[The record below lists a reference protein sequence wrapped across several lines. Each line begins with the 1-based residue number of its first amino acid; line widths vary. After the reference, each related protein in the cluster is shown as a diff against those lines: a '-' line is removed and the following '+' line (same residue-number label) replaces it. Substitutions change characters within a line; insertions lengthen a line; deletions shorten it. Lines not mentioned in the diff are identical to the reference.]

1 MHDLSHQSGP
11 SLGAELSHGARF
23 LRRGSAVLLT
33 LLVLSGLSTAVAAAA
48 ATTSTV
54 VLHGLTR
61 SDVNTDICGR
71 LATFT
76 FTVRTQV
83 IHLTEHED
91 GSFSFNFI
99 DTGTYEVDFVDP
111 ALADQ
116 KSQWAEAVHVTL
128 TSGGTFV
135 VSVAFHDF
143 PTGIRIWERFHLTE
157 VDGSLV
163 VEREIQKVT
172 GCP

>member
-1 MHDLSHQSGP
+1 MKKA
-11 SLGAELSHGARF
+11 SLVATALAA
-23 LRRGSAVLLT
+23 LVLAVLP
-33 LLVLSGLSTAVAAAA
+33 AHARAE

-61 SDVNTDICGR
+61 SDFNTDICGR

-91 GSFSFNFI
+91 GSLSFNFI
-99 DTGTYEVDFVDP
+99 DTGTYHVDFVDP

-116 KSQWAEAVHVTL
+116 DSQWVEAVHVTL
-128 TSGGTFV
+128 APGGTLV
-135 VSVAFHDF
+135 VSVAFNSREG
-143 PTGIRIWERFHLTE
+143 GIRILERFHLTE
-157 VDGSLV
+157 VDGSPV
-163 VEREIQKVT
+163 VEREIQEIT
-172 GCP
+172 SCP

>member
-1 MHDLSHQSGP
+1 MKKT
-11 SLGAELSHGARF
+11 SLVATALAALVLALLPAQAGAE
-23 LRRGSAVLLT
+23 
-33 LLVLSGLSTAVAAAA
+33 

-61 SDVNTDICGR
+61 SDFNTDICGR

-91 GSFSFNFI
+91 GSFSFNFV
-99 DTGTYEVDFVDP
+99 DTGTYHVDFVDP

-116 KSQWAEAVHVTL
+116 NSQWAEAVHVTL
-128 TSGGTFV
+128 TPGGTFV
-135 VSVAFHDF
+135 VSLAFHDF

-157 VDGSLV
+157 VDGSPV
-163 VEREIQKVT
+163 VEREIQEIT

>member
-1 MHDLSHQSGP
+1 MKKT
-11 SLGAELSHGARF
+11 SLAATALA
-23 LRRGSAVLLT
+23 A
-33 LLVLSGLSTAVAAAA
+33 LVLALLPSEAGAQ
-48 ATTSTV
+48 ATTSTA

-61 SDVNTDICGR
+61 SDFNTDICGR

-91 GSFSFNFI
+91 GSLSFNFI
-99 DTGTYEVDFVDP
+99 DTGTYHVDYVDP

-116 KSQWAEAVHVTL
+116 DSQWTEAVHVTL
-128 TSGGTFV
+128 APGETFV
-135 VSVAFHDF
+135 VSVAFNSREG
-143 PTGIRIWERFHLTE
+143 GIRILERFHLTE
-157 VDGSLV
+157 VDGSPV
-163 VEREIQKVT
+163 VERAIQTVT

>member
-1 MHDLSHQSGP
+1 MKKA
-11 SLGAELSHGARF
+11 SLVATALAALVLALLPAQAGAE
-23 LRRGSAVLLT
+23 
-33 LLVLSGLSTAVAAAA
+33 

-61 SDVNTDICGR
+61 SDFNTDICGR

-91 GSFSFNFI
+91 GSFSFNFV
-99 DTGTYEVDFVDP
+99 DTGTYHVDFVDP

-116 KSQWAEAVHVTL
+116 NSRWTEAVHVTL
-128 TSGGTFV
+128 TPGGTFV
-135 VSVAFHDF
+135 VSVALQSFEG
-143 PTGIRIWERFHLTE
+143 GIRISERFHLTE
-157 VDGSLV
+157 VDGRPV
-163 VEREIQKVT
+163 VEREIQKVI

>member
-1 MHDLSHQSGP
+1 MKKA
-11 SLGAELSHGARF
+11 SLVVTALAALGL
-23 LRRGSAVLLT
+23 AVLP
-33 LLVLSGLSTAVAAAA
+33 AQARAE

-61 SDVNTDICGR
+61 SDFNTDICGR

-76 FTVRTQV
+76 FTTRTQV
-83 IHLTEHED
+83 THLTEHED
-91 GSFSFNFI
+91 GSFSLNFI
-99 DTGTYEVDFVDP
+99 ETGTYHVDFVEP

-116 KSQWAEAVHVTL
+116 DSQFTEAFHATL
-128 TSGGTFV
+128 TPGETLV
-135 VSVAFHDF
+135 VSLTFHDF
-143 PTGIRIWERFHLTE
+143 PTGIRIWERLHLTE
-157 VDGSLV
+157 VDGSPV

>member
-1 MHDLSHQSGP
+1 MKKA
-11 SLGAELSHGARF
+11 SLVVTALAALVLAVLPAQAGAE
-23 LRRGSAVLLT
+23 
-33 LLVLSGLSTAVAAAA
+33 

-61 SDVNTDICGR
+61 SDFNTDICGR

-91 GSFSFNFI
+91 GTFSFNFI
-99 DTGTYEVDFVDP
+99 DTGTYHVDFVDP
-111 ALADQ
+111 ALTDQ
-116 KSQWAEAVHVTL
+116 NSQWAEAVHVTL
-128 TSGGTFV
+128 TAGGTFV
-135 VSVAFHDF
+135 VSVALQGREG
-143 PTGIRIWERFHLTE
+143 GIRISERFHLTE
-157 VDGSLV
+157 VDGSPV

>member
-1 MHDLSHQSGP
+1 MKKA
-11 SLGAELSHGARF
+11 SLLVTALVA
-23 LRRGSAVLLT
+23 LVLAVLP
-33 LLVLSGLSTAVAAAA
+33 SQARAE

-61 SDVNTDICGR
+61 SEFNTDICGR
-71 LATFT
+71 LATFS

-99 DTGTYEVDFVDP
+99 DTGTYHVDYVDP

-116 KSQWAEAVHVTL
+116 NAQWTEAVHVTL
-128 TSGGTFV
+128 TTGGTFM
-135 VSVAFHDF
+135 VSVALNSREG
-143 PTGIRIWERFHLTE
+143 GIRILERFHLTE
-157 VDGSLV
+157 RDGRPI
-163 VEREIQKVT
+163 VEREIFNVI

>member
-1 MHDLSHQSGP
+1 VFEEEARKMKKATLVATALA
-11 SLGAELSHGARF
+11 SLVVTVLPAQARAEAS
-23 LRRGSAVLLT
+23 
-33 LLVLSGLSTAVAAAA
+33 
-48 ATTSTV
+48 TSTV

-61 SDVNTDICGR
+61 SDFNTDICGR

-76 FTVRTQV
+76 LTARTQV
-83 IHLTEHED
+83 THLTEHED

-99 DTGTYEVDFVDP
+99 ETGTYHVDFVDP

-116 KSQWAEAVHVTL
+116 NAQFTEAVQVTL

-135 VSVAFHDF
+135 VSIVLH
-143 PTGIRIWERFHLTE
+143 GREGEIRISEHFHLTE
-157 VDGSLV
+157 VDGRLV